1 MSCISR
7 HEIRF
12 KREKLR
18 WWSVLKSPFPQ
29 LSIFETFKTKQE
41 QLTGEAVR
49 QRYIISHLARED
61 NSALTTR
68 TAIAQNI
75 AKKNNLLWKNIYS
88 GVFRDLDEILIP
100 LGVVAEAGRLPL
112 KRGPK
117 ALQESGIPYYRLTT
131 EGLLVAL
138 SIDDFDQKDSVLD
151 KFLTKAEIKE
161 KEFAD
166 VIRTLVKISPKFTYS
181 MFEIYVKAFCEGKLK
196 NLLPFSIAKFHEISD
211 NSFAIQNELLVG
223 FTTLQKSKKFDVLK
237 FFSKFT

>member
-1 MSCISR
+1 
-7 HEIRF
+7 
-12 KREKLR
+12 
-18 WWSVLKSPFPQ
+18 LKTTTPK
-29 LSIFETFKTKQE
+29 LSIFDTFKTKRE
-41 QLTGEAVR
+41 QLTGEAIR

-100 LGVVAEAGRLPL
+100 LDIVIEAGRLPL

-117 ALQESGIPYYRLTT
+117 ALQESGIPYYKLTT
-131 EGLLVAL
+131 KGLLVVL
-138 SIDDFDQKDSVLD
+138 SINDFDQKDSVLA
-151 KFLTKAEIKE
+151 KFLTKGEIKE

-166 VIRTLVKISPKFTYS
+166 AVKTLVKISPKFTYS

-196 NLLPFSIAKFHEISD
+196 NLLPFSVSKFQEISND
-211 NSFAIQNELLVG
+211 AFAIQNELLVG
-223 FTTLQKSKKFDVLK
+223 FMALSKSKKFSLLK
-237 FFSKFT
+237 FFSKFG

>member
-1 MSCISR
+1 M
-7 HEIRF
+7 
-12 KREKLR
+12 
-18 WWSVLKSPFPQ
+18 LKSQSPK
-29 LSIFETFKTKQE
+29 LSIFETFKTKRE
-41 QLTGEAVR
+41 QLTGEAIR

-61 NSALTTR
+61 TSTLTTR

-100 LGVVAEAGRLPL
+100 LGIVTEAGRLPL

-117 ALQESGIPYYRLTT
+117 ALQESGIPYYQLTT
-131 EGLLVAL
+131 KGLLVAL
-138 SIDDFDQKDSVLD
+138 SIDDFDRKDSVLNE
-151 KFLTKAEIKE
+151 FLSNAEIKE

-166 VIRTLVKISPKFTYS
+166 TIKTLVKISPKFTYL

-196 NLLPFSIAKFHEISD
+196 NLLPFSVSKFQEISD
-211 NSFAIQNELLVG
+211 NAFAIQNELLIG
-223 FTTLQKSKKFDVLK
+223 FITLSKNKKLNVLK